1 MSFSLSRIFIA
12 PILCMATANI
22 FANPLQV
29 ASTLNKGNDVWEF
42 YKAAVA
48 NPVQITFLS
57 NDIESMFR
65 DSSTRYQELNNKFA
79 ESVNWFK
86 NGTMGAD
93 YITLQSEK
101 SPDYEYGYYSI
112 TLKKLDF
119 KQCQIL
125 ANYPPFKGRFEHV
138 EINDAK
144 EGGAA
149 ACKSKWFTSDNNS
162 IKFVSY

>member
-1 MSFSLSRIFIA
+1 
-12 PILCMATANI
+12 MATANT
-22 FANPLQV
+22 FASPLQ
-29 ASTLNKGNDVWEF
+29 AANTLSKGKDVWEF

-48 NPVQITFLS
+48 NPAQITLLS
-57 NDIESMFR
+57 LDIEGMFR

-79 ESVNWFK
+79 ESVDWFK
-86 NGTMGAD
+86 NGAMGAD
-93 YITLQSEK
+93 HITLQSEK

-119 KQCQIL
+119 KQCQAL
-125 ANYPPFKGRFEHV
+125 ANYPSFKGRFEHV
-138 EINDAK
+138 EINDVK

-162 IKFVSY
+162 IKLVGY